1 MSPPFNVL
9 FLCAANA
16 CRSPMAEAILRH
28 VGGDRFIAHSAG
40 LSPAGFV
47 HPLVALALQPL
58 GISASDLRSKAIEE
72 VASLSHDVV
81 ITLCDTV
88 ACVLVPDWV
97 GQPVLAHW
105 SLPDPV
111 LYPGT
116 KADRL
121 IVAEE
126 VARKLHGFIG
136 RLVALPLETMPAGEI
151 RDVLFEIGQP

>member
-9 FLCAANA
+9 FVCTANA

-28 VGGDRFIAHSAG
+28 LGGERFVARSAG

-47 HPLVALALQPL
+47 HPLVALALEPL
-58 GISASDLRSKAIEE
+58 GVPDTGLESKPIDEVQPIPQDL
-72 VASLSHDVV
+72 V

-88 ACVLVPDWV
+88 ACVLVPRWE
-97 GQPVLAHW
+97 GQPVQVHW

-111 LYPGT
+111 LHPGT
-116 KADRL
+116 DADRR

-126 VARKLHGFIG
+126 VARKLHGCIG
-136 RLVALPLETMPAGEI
+136 RLVALPLETLSAADV
-151 RDVLFEIGQP
+151 RDTLFKIGQP